1 MEHIKEIF
9 DTSTIHG
16 LSWISGTRR
25 LSRLFW
31 IFTVLIGFCSAIY
44 LIYLSFHNWNEHP
57 IATTIETL
65 PISQMTL
72 PNVTICPPKNSLLNL
87 NYDIVHSD
95 EFNVVNDTRNE
106 LFDYALDV
114 IQDEFFHEMMKNL
127 SKLNDSDRYHNW
139 YHGYSF
145 VKYPYYH
152 QKYKQLRYIFY
163 TSAASGNVS
172 SQGFG
177 KKFDAD
183 KVEENIYI
191 SIRVYVPSSA
201 TIDNSKTLMFN
212 LHKNTIEEVSEN
224 DKMDMSS
231 IGDIDPYTN
240 HVSQMWNPPTTSAF
254 FKLDRKVS
262 VEAISNMDTM
272 PGFRLSW
279 NYNTHVEDWQKYVDS
294 NKQFIR

>member
-1 MEHIKEIF
+1 
-9 DTSTIHG
+9 
-16 LSWISGTRR
+16 
-25 LSRLFW
+25 
-31 IFTVLIGFCSAIY
+31 
-44 LIYLSFHNWNEHP
+44 
-57 IATTIETL
+57 
-65 PISQMTL
+65 
-72 PNVTICPPKNSLLNL
+72 
-87 NYDIVHSD
+87 
-95 EFNVVNDTRNE
+95 
-106 LFDYALDV
+106 
-114 IQDEFFHEMMKNL
+114 MMKNL

-152 QKYKQLRYIFY
+152 QKYKQLHYIFY

-191 SIRVYVPSSA
+191 SIRIYVPSSA
-201 TIDNSKTLMFN
+201 KFDNSKTLIFN

-240 HVSQMWNPPTTSAF
+240 HVSQMWNPPTTSAYF

-279 NYNTHVEDWQKYVDS
+279 NYNTNVEDWQKYVDS